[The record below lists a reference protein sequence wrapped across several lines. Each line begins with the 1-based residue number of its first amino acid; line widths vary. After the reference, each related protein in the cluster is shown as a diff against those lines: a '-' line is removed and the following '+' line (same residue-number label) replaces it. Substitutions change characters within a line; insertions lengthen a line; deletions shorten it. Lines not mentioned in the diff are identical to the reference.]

1 MTNESALIKLP
12 FGLKLVTFSQLATS
26 PRNGNHWEVTTAMAR
41 KRLRGF
47 TLVELLVVIAIIGI
61 LVALLLPAIQAAR
74 EAARRAQCVNQIK
87 QLSIAM
93 LNYENVRKALP
104 PGAYRGPLQLPNGKD
119 NGTGPPIPNGGWL
132 DNHSWFAP
140 TMQFMEEQ
148 AWFDS
153 IDWTVSFST
162 AANRIPRTAF
172 HRGHACPSDIG
183 LQRNEWDDATYSRV
197 RANYVV
203 NFGNRYYGQQDIP
216 PDRFNP
222 GGVPFPGAPFTVGY
236 PQKEHTIGLKKITDG
251 TSNTLMVS
259 EVLVVPELT
268 VQGGGYPAW
277 GGAISETS
285 TSTGGQMFTTFHA
298 PNSKEPDVI
307 DRHRAPPGSY
317 EANGIPYPEI
327 CGQNDG
333 ATGWWDSHIA
343 ARSHHPGG
351 VNASRCD
358 ASVDFYSDSIDL
370 FVWRSV
376 STSSGADNI
385 SQ

>member
-1 MTNESALIKLP
+1 MK
-12 FGLKLVTFSQLATS
+12 
-26 PRNGNHWEVTTAMAR
+26 R
-41 KRLRGF
+41 KQFNGF

-74 EAARRAQCVNQIK
+74 EAARRGQCTNQIR
-87 QLSIAM
+87 QISVAM
-93 LNYENVRKALP
+93 LNYENTYKGLP
-104 PGAYRGPLQLPNGKD
+104 SGSYRGPLNRPNGD
-119 NGTGPPIPNGGWL
+119 PNGIGPPIPNAPWL

-153 IDWTVSFST
+153 INWDISFST
-162 AANRIPRTAF
+162 PANRIPRTTF

-183 LQRNEWDDATYSRV
+183 LQRNEWDDATWSRV

-222 GGVPFPGAPFTVGY
+222 NGVKFPGAPFTVGY
-236 PQKEHTIGLKKITDG
+236 PQKEHRIPLRKIIDG

-259 EVLVVPELT
+259 EVLVVPELN
-268 VQGGGYPAW
+268 VQSGGYPAW

-285 TSTGGQMFTTFHA
+285 TSTGGQMFTAFHS
-298 PNSKEPDVI
+298 PNSQEPDRI
-307 DRHRAPPGSY
+307 DRHLAPRGSY
-317 EANGIPYPEI
+317 ESNGIPYPEL
-327 CGQNDG
+327 CGQAEG

-358 ASVDFYSDSIDL
+358 ASVEFVADSVDL
-370 FVWRSV
+370 FVWRV
-376 STSSGADNI
+376 LATAWGNDNVT
-385 SQ
+385 Q